1 MTDET
6 NGPRRVLASGRL
18 RIQRDCQQTWY
29 VKGGV
34 EQDITLD
41 NLLDHDFWLHAPLNR
56 IRPFDEIVV
65 FPEDGRW
72 RAHLHVIETDET
84 GLVLDVISFVE
95 FPRVEAMRDA
105 AGIPY
110 RIMSDG
116 PGKGYKVRR
125 GDDIEFKGFAT
136 RHAAEEFLR
145 NSAPSIARTA

>member
-1 MTDET
+1 MTEET

-18 RIQRDCQQTWY
+18 QLRQHKQQTWY
-29 VKGGV
+29 VDRGV
-34 EQDITLD
+34 DQGVTLD
-41 NLLDHDFWLHAPLNR
+41 DLLDHDFWLHAPVSR
-56 IRPFDEIVV
+56 MSPYDEIIV

-84 GLVLDVISFVE
+84 GLTLDVISFVE

-110 RIMSDG
+110 RIVSDG
-116 PGKGYKVRR
+116 PGRGYKVLRNDKISF
-125 GDDIEFKGFAT
+125 GGFAT

-145 NSAPSIARTA
+145 NSAPSIAKSA